1 MAFNNLSSAQMG
13 IILNT
18 SYGFSFLNDLTYC
31 HNSYL
36 SLDFLSQEDITQE
49 Y

>member
-18 SYGFSFLNDLTYC
+18 SYGFS
-31 HNSYL
+31 L
-36 SLDFLSQEDITQE
+36 SERFDILSQLIPIL
-49 Y
+49 